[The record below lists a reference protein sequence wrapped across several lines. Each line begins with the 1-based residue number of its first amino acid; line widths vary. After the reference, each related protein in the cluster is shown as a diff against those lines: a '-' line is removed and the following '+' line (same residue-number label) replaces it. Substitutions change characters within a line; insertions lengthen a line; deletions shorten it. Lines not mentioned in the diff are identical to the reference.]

1 MEPNDSSPI
10 SGPGADGPHGVG
22 GWLALLCIGLAIGN
36 PLLAVINVAAGFAQG
51 ARYVGVIP
59 NWGLFMYLDSALTLV
74 VATISF
80 LAGFRIWR
88 EVSGADRLAKV
99 ALALLA
105 FRALLEYPLV
115 AAMQF
120 PAALQDGIVKQLGQD
135 TGRTILYCCIWLL
148 YLFRSKRV
156 ANTFGSSSPAVA
168 GA

>member
-1 MEPNDSSPI
+1 MDSNASPI
-10 SGPGADGPHGVG
+10 SVPGAEGPTGVG

-36 PLLAVINVAAGFAQG
+36 PLVAVFSVLAGLSQG
-51 ARYVGVIP
+51 ARYVGAIP
-59 NWGLFMYLDSALTLV
+59 NWGLFLYLDSALTLV

-88 EVSGADRLAKV
+88 EVPGADRLAKV

-105 FRALLEYPLV
+105 FHALLEYPLV
-115 AAMQF
+115 AAMRF
-120 PAALQDGIVKQLGQD
+120 PTALQDGIIKQLGQD

-156 ANTFGSSSPAVA
+156 ANTFGASVPAIA